1 MVTLLGP
8 SGSGKT
14 TTLNAIAGLLT
25 VTSGKILFKGKDVTD
40 FTPQK
45 RKIGFVFQ
53 NYALYPHLSVYANIA
68 FPLKN
73 DFNCNLKLLLKDKK
87 LVVKLKSYI

>member
-73 DFNCNLKLLLKDKK
+73 DFNYNLKLLLKDKK